1 MGWTPLLLEMKDKN
15 VLIVGA
21 GEVGERR
28 ALRFLEAG
36 AKVVINTER
45 ALDKLE
51 EMGAILKPR
60 KELSHWVEWAD
71 LVVTASADSNL
82 NQEVAILS
90 KEKLINRADLPEEGN
105 LIVPSAFFI
114 GDVQIS
120 IFTQKKSPLM
130 AKELRKRIQNVIRE
144 EDVLQLELQY
154 FARQLLKEK
163 LGDQKKRR
171 DYLYQILNDKNIKE
185 LLKKGELN
193 QARAYVVQLLE
204 DNKL

>member
-15 VLIVGA
+15 VLIVGS
-21 GEVGERR
+21 GEVGKRR
-28 ALRFLEAG
+28 ALRFLKAG
-36 AKVVINTER
+36 AKVVVNTGR
-45 ALDKLE
+45 TSGKLE
-51 EMGAILKPR
+51 EMGAIITPR
-60 KELSHWVEWAD
+60 KELSHWVDWAD
-71 LVVTASADSNL
+71 LVVIASADSNF
-82 NQEVAILS
+82 NREVAILA
-90 KEKLINRADLPEEGN
+90 KDKLINRVDFPEDGN

-120 IFTQKKSPLM
+120 IFTQLKSPLM

-163 LGDQKKRR
+163 LDDQKKRR

-185 LLKKGELN
+185 LLMEGELEK
-193 QARAYVVQLLE
+193 ARAHVLKFIE
-204 DNKL
+204 DNIR